1 MARCLRNRKII
12 IHLLI
17 QAIYK
22 PDVTFQLHTFEACK
36 SPSKSLFHLKKEQKI
51 ETKQE
56 FEEFIQH
63 LKHQHTIR

>member
-1 MARCLRNRKII
+1 MESFRNRKII

-22 PDVTFQLHTFEACK
+22 PDATFQVHTFETYK
-36 SPSKSLFHLKKEQKI
+36 SPSKSLFHLQKEQKS
-51 ETKQE
+51 ETEQE
-56 FEEFIQH
+56 FEEFIRQ